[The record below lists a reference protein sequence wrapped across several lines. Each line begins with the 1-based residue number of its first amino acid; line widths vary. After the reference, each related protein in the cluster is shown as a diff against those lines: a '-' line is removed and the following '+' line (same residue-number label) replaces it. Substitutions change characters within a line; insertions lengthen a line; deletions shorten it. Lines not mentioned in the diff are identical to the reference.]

1 MGTVE
6 GAERTPAGAGG
17 CRKIIHIDMDAFYA
31 SVEQRDDPELRGKP
45 VAVGGSR
52 ERGVVAAAS
61 YEARAFG
68 VHSAM
73 PSITAKR
80 KCPDLIFVKPR
91 FDAYKAISLQI
102 RDIFAEYT
110 PIIEPL
116 SLDEAYLDITENL
129 KGINSA
135 TQIAEEI
142 RARIRAET
150 ELSFGRRL
158 LQQVH
163 GMTPDILFVLGMS
176 VLCRCRAAVL
186 RRTGGRFGSRRSP
199 CRRNPPW
206 ARRRRTRTKVR
217 ASPSSRCFPSH
228 PPQGWQ

>member
-1 MGTVE
+1 MAYDALRTIMPIDGWPEERAREVE
-6 GAERTPAGAGG
+6 ISVGADPVLPTRFRIGPAGAG
-17 CRKIIHIDMDAFYA
+17 
-31 SVEQRDDPELRGKP
+31 PRGP
-45 VAVGGSR
+45 SDSR
-52 ERGVVAAAS
+52 AGQ
-61 YEARAFG
+61 
-68 VHSAM
+68 H
-73 PSITAKR
+73 
-80 KCPDLIFVKPR
+80 
-91 FDAYKAISLQI
+91 
-102 RDIFAEYT
+102 T
-110 PIIEPL
+110 PIIQPL
-116 SLDEAYLDITENL
+116 SLDEAYLDVTENL
-129 KGINSA
+129 KAISSA

-142 RARIRAET
+142 RARICAET

-176 VLCRCRAAVL
+176 DLCHCRAAVL

>member
-1 MGTVE
+1 MIYDALRTIMPIAGWPEERAREVE
-6 GAERTPAGAGG
+6 ISVGADPVLPTRFRIGPARGCSERAERFP
-17 CRKIIHIDMDAFYA
+17 
-31 SVEQRDDPELRGKP
+31 RGTAHP
-45 VAVGGSR
+45 DH
-52 ERGVVAAAS
+52 
-61 YEARAFG
+61 RAI
-68 VHSAM
+68 V
-73 PSITAKR
+73 
-80 KCPDLIFVKPR
+80 
-91 FDAYKAISLQI
+91 
-102 RDIFAEYT
+102 
-110 PIIEPL
+110 
-116 SLDEAYLDITENL
+116 DEAYLDVTENL
-129 KGINSA
+129 KAISSA

-176 VLCRCRAAVL
+176 VLCRRRAAVL

-206 ARRRRTRTKVR
+206 ARRWRTRTKVR